1 MPAAGHL
8 GGPKLPTKNLTS
20 QFLKL
25 RDDARR
31 ASGLDDGLDD
41 NPTARLV
48 GAALQGSSTS
58 DVEMATSTA
67 LGSPSAPSWV
77 HASEMI
83 REEMRGCK
91 ERLFRLKE

>member
-1 MPAAGHL
+1 MAVKYPQR
-8 GGPKLPTKNLTS
+8 NLTS

-31 ASGLDDGLDD
+31 ARGLDDGLDD

-48 GAALQGSSTS
+48 GAALQGSSS
-58 DVEMATSTA
+58 SQPHLQKDVEMAVSHHNQP
-67 LGSPSAPSWV
+67 SSSAPPWV
-77 HASEMI
+77 HTSELI

-91 ERLFRLKE
+91 ERMFKLKE

>member
-1 MPAAGHL
+1 M
-8 GGPKLPTKNLTS
+8 TKPPPSRNLTG
-20 QFLKL
+20 QFLRL

-31 ASGLDDGLDD
+31 AQGLDDGLDD

-58 DVEMATSTA
+58 DVEMAAT
-67 LGSPSAPSWV
+67 GSSLSAPSWV
-77 HASEMI
+77 HASELI
-83 REEMRGCK
+83 REEMRSCK